1 MYKLLPFSTQKIIL
15 IPGGYPLGMTG
26 KNDDGHLEKTNFIN
40 LFSETPAATLCLLRH
55 STTTLK
61 KEEEVIRFYL
71 FVLEAQQQT
80 LPDKLLA
87 GQAHWQRGLA
97 GVSPVHTTGV

>member
-1 MYKLLPFSTQKIIL
+1 MYKLLPFSTQKIIV

-61 KEEEVIRFYL
+61 NRRSYQVL
-71 FVLEAQQQT
+71 FVRFG
-80 LPDKLLA
+80 D
-87 GQAHWQRGLA
+87 
-97 GVSPVHTTGV
+97 TTADPT